1 MTERKKEKPIRENRS
16 GDPARDCLKL
26 KTISFWIDHIKECF
40 MDYNETL
47 EYIARTNWRGS
58 KPGLERITKLCSLLG
73 NPHKDLKFI
82 HIAGTNGKGSAAAF
96 LSSVLKS
103 AGYKTGLFTSP
114 YIEVFNERMQINGKN
129 IPDAELA
136 EITTYI
142 QPFAD
147 SMDDLPTEFELNT
160 AIAFEYFKRNG
171 CDIVVLEA
179 GMGGELD
186 STNVI
191 DAPELAVFMHISLDH
206 TEYLGDT
213 IEQIAATKA
222 GIIKPGCSVV
232 LYRQEE
238 SVMDIIRQKCEAA
251 DAELYISEPD
261 ELEFIDMDAH
271 RQVFKSRACG
281 SLAIPLLGS
290 YQKENLAVVL
300 KAVQVLK
307 TLGYTVSTHNISDGL
322 ESTKWPARFE
332 IIRKVPPFVVDG
344 GHNPDGIRA
353 VRDSVYAAFKDEKVI
368 LIFGV
373 MADKDY
379 DKMLDII
386 LPCVKE
392 VLCVAPDNARALGAD
407 ELAQAVKKKGTEA
420 YACGCIEE
428 AVNLAVEKAGRST
441 PILAAGSLY
450 MAGDIRKYVMRSQNR
465 QAFEQ

>member
-1 MTERKKEKPIRENRS
+1 MGFTAKGKY
-16 GDPARDCLKL
+16 
-26 KTISFWIDHIKECF
+26 

-47 EYIARTNWRGS
+47 EYIARANWRGS
-58 KPGLERITKLCSLLG
+58 KPGLERITELCGLLG

-96 LSSVLKS
+96 LSSILKS
-103 AGYKTGLFTSP
+103 AGYKTALFTSP
-114 YIEVFNERMQINGKN
+114 YIEVFNERMQINGRN
-129 IPDAELA
+129 IPDDELA

-142 QPFAD
+142 RPFAD

-171 CDIVVLEA
+171 CDIVVLET

-213 IEQIAATKA
+213 IEKITATKA
-222 GIIKPGCSVV
+222 GIIKPGSSVV
-232 LYRQEE
+232 LYKQEKN
-238 SVMDIIRQKCEAA
+238 VADIITKRCEEAG
-251 DAELYISEPD
+251 DPLYISEPD
-261 ELEFIDMDAH
+261 ELELACRDAQ
-271 RQVFKSRACG
+271 RQVFKSRSFG
-281 SLAIPLLGS
+281 LLAVPLLGS

-307 TLGYTVSTHNISDGL
+307 TLGYNISTYNISDGL

-332 IIRKVPPFVVDG
+332 IIKKIPPFIVDG
-344 GHNPDGIRA
+344 GHNADGMRA
-353 VRDSVYAAFKDEKVI
+353 VRDSVYDVFKDEKVI

-407 ELAQAVKKKGTEA
+407 ELAQAVKRKGTEA

-428 AVNLAVEKAGRST
+428 AVDLAVRKAGRST
-441 PILAAGSLY
+441 PVLAAGSLY
-450 MAGDIRKYVMRSQNR
+450 MAGDIRKYVRSQNR
-465 QAFEQ
+465 QSFE

>member
-1 MTERKKEKPIRENRS
+1 
-16 GDPARDCLKL
+16 
-26 KTISFWIDHIKECF
+26 

-47 EYIARTNWRGS
+47 EYIAETDWRGS
-58 KPGLERITKLCSLLG
+58 KPGLERISKLCSLLG
-73 NPHKDLKFI
+73 NPQKDLKFI

-96 LSSVLKS
+96 LSSILKS
-103 AGYKTGLFTSP
+103 AGYKVGLFISP
-114 YIEVFNERMQINGKN
+114 YIEVFNERMQINGTN

-142 QPFAD
+142 RPFAD

-171 CDIVVLEA
+171 CDIVVLET

-206 TEYLGDT
+206 TGYLGDT
-213 IEQIAATKA
+213 IEKIAATKA

-232 LYRQEE
+232 LYKQEE
-238 SVMDIIRQKCEAA
+238 SVTGIIRQKCRQAGAA
-251 DAELYISEPD
+251 LYISEPD
-261 ELEFIDMDAH
+261 ELEPAYMDAR
-271 RQVFKSRACG
+271 RQVFKTQRYG

-300 KAVQVLK
+300 KAVRVLK
-307 TLGYTVSTHNISDGL
+307 TLGYNISTHNISDGL
-322 ESTKWPARFE
+322 ENTRWPARFE

-344 GHNPDGIRA
+344 GHNPDGMRA

-392 VLCVAPDNARALGAD
+392 VICAAPDNIRALGAD
-407 ELAQAVKKKGTEA
+407 KLARAAQAKGA
-420 YACGCIEE
+420 KACACGSIEE
-428 AVNLAVEKAGRST
+428 AVNLAIEKAKRST
-441 PILAAGSLY
+441 PVLAAGSLY
-450 MAGDIRKYVMRSQNR
+450 MAGDIRKYVRSRNGP
-465 QAFEQ
+465 APE